1 MPKIIL
7 GEEVIIKFVFL
18 GAIQLGKGFCAAE
31 DLEQMSVN
39 IKRKKGKINLTLN
52 MFCRKTSSSS
62 SRHRLRTMAQK
73 SGK

>member
-18 GAIQLGKGFCAAE
+18 GAIQLGEGFCAAE

-39 IKRKKGKINLTLN
+39 IKRKNAK
-52 MFCRKTSSSS
+52 
-62 SRHRLRTMAQK
+62 
-73 SGK
+73 